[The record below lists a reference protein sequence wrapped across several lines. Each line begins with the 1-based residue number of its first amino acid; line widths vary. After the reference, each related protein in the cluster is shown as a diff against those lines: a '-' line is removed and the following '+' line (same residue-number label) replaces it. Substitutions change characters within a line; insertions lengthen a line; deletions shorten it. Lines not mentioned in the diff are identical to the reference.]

1 MFLRKTFF
9 KDFSPQQLVDIT
21 KTTQPVIHM
30 S

>member
-1 MFLRKTFF
+1 MFLRKTF

-21 KTTQPVIHM
+21 KTTQPVINM